1 MMKYTEFKERVMA
14 AAASRGLTEY
24 ELYAEEKE
32 NISAETLNHEIS
44 AFSSGNVTGAC
55 FRCVSQGKLGYAS
68 TELYTLSEAERVVEA
83 AMENAACLETEG
95 EALIHGPGDT
105 YTKVEAGTVTEPTA
119 SQLTG
124 LAMKIEEAAY
134 AADLKV
140 ADGSQSGAVFYRNQ
154 IYLSNSRGLD
164 LTHENAYTMAYCS
177 PIAKEGEEMFSGFY
191 SVGGDFAGLDP
202 QAIAQKGVED
212 AVSQIGAR
220 ILPTGTYDVMFSNH
234 MTAALLRV
242 YANIFSAE
250 AAQKGMSP
258 LAGKEGEPVAAPCVT
273 LTDDPFCGDSLVRVP
288 FDGEGVATSRR
299 DVVKEG
305 RLVTLL
311 YNLAAAHRAGVAST
325 GNGVKAGYAAPVSIQ
340 PHNFYLQKGGGG
352 TTEEM
357 YEKLGD
363 GVYITELNG
372 MHAGANPVTGDFSL
386 ASAGFLIEKG
396 KKTGPVK
403 DFTVSGNFYQLLQD
417 ISLVGDDWELRPPM
431 RGGSCFGGPSFIVRG
446 MSIGGK

>member
-1 MMKYTEFKERVMA
+1 MIYTEFKELVMA

-55 FRCVSQGKLGYAS
+55 FRCVYQGKLGYAS
-68 TELYTLSEAERVVEA
+68 TELYTPSEAERVVAA
-83 AMENAACLETEG
+83 AMENAASLETEG
-95 EALIHGPGDT
+95 EAFIHEPGDT
-105 YTKVEAGTVTEPTA
+105 YTKIESGTVTEPTA
-119 SQLTG
+119 SGLTE
-124 LAMKIEEAAY
+124 LAMQIEEAAY
-134 AADLKV
+134 AADPKIV
-140 ADGSQSGAVFYRNQ
+140 DGSQSGVDFHRNR

-164 LTHENAYTMAYCS
+164 LAHENAYTAAYSS
-177 PIAKEGEEMFSGFY
+177 PIAREGEEMFSGFY
-191 SVGGDFAGLDP
+191 SKLGDFAQLDS
-202 QAIAQKGVED
+202 QEIARKGVED

-220 ILPTGTYDVMFSNH
+220 TVSTGTYDVMFSNH

-242 YANIFSAE
+242 YSNIFSAE
-250 AAQKGMSP
+250 AAQKGMSL
-258 LAGKEGEPVAAPCVT
+258 LAGKEGEAVAATCVT
-273 LTDDPFCGDSLVRVP
+273 LTDDPFCEDSLVKIP
-288 FDGEGVATSRR
+288 FDGEGVATRR
-299 DVVKEG
+299 KDVVKEG

-311 YNLAAAHRAGVAST
+311 YNLAAAHKAGVAST

-340 PHNFYLQKGGGG
+340 PYNFYLEKGGGG

-357 YEKLGD
+357 YERLGD
-363 GVYITELNG
+363 GIYITELNG

-396 KKTGPVK
+396 KKTGPAK
-403 DFTVSGNFYQLLQD
+403 NFTVSGNFYQLLKD
-417 ISLVGDDWELRPPM
+417 IALVGDDWELRPPM
-431 RGGSCFGGPSFIVRG
+431 WGSACFGGPSFIVRG